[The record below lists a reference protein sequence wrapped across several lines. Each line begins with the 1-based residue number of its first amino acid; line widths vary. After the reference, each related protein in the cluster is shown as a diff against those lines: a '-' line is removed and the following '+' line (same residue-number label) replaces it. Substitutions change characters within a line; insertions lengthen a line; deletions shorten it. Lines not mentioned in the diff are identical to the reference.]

1 MLEIQK
7 RTQGVASKL
16 RLKQTPRERIWNF
29 PSGRIIRWILTM
41 KADTPESAKPDA
53 PTTKWGKVFNATPVI
68 MTVIATM
75 LAGLSSSEMTRAQY
89 DRSLAAQLQSKAGD
103 QWNFFQGKKLRGALQ
118 HSTLDTLAGTFNVA
132 PLDHA
137 ALATA
142 LAGTPLAT
150 TLDSATGQQAL
161 AALTDGILPKAGPAP
176 TLTAGVQESL
186 KALEHSA
193 PDLEL
198 AALLAK
204 VPEKE
209 LDDALHATRAQALAF
224 DAVIKQ
230 VSEAVE
236 QVEKQVTHPGSS
248 VELRHAIT
256 AARLNYNA
264 LRYDAEAR
272 LNQSVASL
280 YELQV
285 RKSNVSAERH
295 HRRSQSFFYG
305 MLAAQMGVII
315 ATLGM
320 AAKKRNLLWSLAAGA
335 GAVAISFSVYIYLY
349 V

>member
-1 MLEIQK
+1 MDLEFSKQADH
-7 RTQGVASKL
+7 TGV
-16 RLKQTPRERIWNF
+16 
-29 PSGRIIRWILTM
+29 LTM
-41 KADTPESAKPDA
+41 QADAPESAKPDA

-118 HSTLDTLAGTFNVA
+118 HSTLDALAGTFDA
-132 PLDHA
+132 PPLDHA
-137 ALATA
+137 SLATA
-142 LAGTPLAT
+142 LAGTPLAA
-150 TLDSATGQQAL
+150 TLESASGQPAL
-161 AALTDGILPKAGPAP
+161 AALTEGVLPHASPAP

-186 KALEHSA
+186 AALENSA
-193 PDLEL
+193 PDAEL

-204 VPEKE
+204 VSEKE
-209 LDDALHATRAQALAF
+209 LDDALRAARAQALAF
-224 DAVIKQ
+224 DSGIKQ
-230 VSEAVE
+230 ISHVVE
-236 QVEKQVTHPGSS
+236 QVEKQLARPSS
-248 VELRHAIT
+248 TIELRHAIT
-256 AARLNYNA
+256 AARLSYHA

-335 GAVAISFSVYIYLY
+335 GAVAISFSVYVYLY

>member
-1 MLEIQK
+1 
-7 RTQGVASKL
+7 
-16 RLKQTPRERIWNF
+16 
-29 PSGRIIRWILTM
+29 M
-41 KADTPESAKPDA
+41 KADVPESAKPDA
-53 PTTKWGKVFNATPVI
+53 PTTKWGKIFNATPVI

-118 HSTLDTLAGTFNVA
+118 HSTLDTLAGTFNVP

-137 ALATA
+137 SLATA

-150 TLDSATGQQAL
+150 TLESATGQQAL

-186 KALEHSA
+186 TALEHSA
-193 PDLEL
+193 PDVEL
-198 AALLAK
+198 AALLAR
-204 VPEKE
+204 VSEKE
-209 LDDALHATRAQALAF
+209 LDDALRATRAQALAF

-236 QVEKQVTHPGSS
+236 QVEKQLAHPSS
-248 VELRHAIT
+248 IELRHAIT